1 MISRRTALAGV
12 LVGGTGLAAAAAFAR
27 WGPWR
32 GVFGPDP
39 KPLAI
44 PDSMTGEVRDGVRT
58 YDLVLRQGLSRFFDG
73 VDTPTLGING
83 PYLGPTLRMRAG
95 ETVQMNVTNRIGES
109 STLSTG
115 IQASL

>member
-12 LVGGTGLAAAAAFAR
+12 LVGGTGLAAAGAIAR
-27 WGPWR
+27 WGAWR
-32 GVFGPDP
+32 GIFRPTDFAADP

-58 YDLVLRQGLSRFFDG
+58 YDLVLQQGLSRFFDG
-73 VDTPTLGING
+73 VETKTLGING

-95 ETVQMNVTNRIGES
+95 ETV
-109 STLSTG
+109 
-115 IQASL
+115 